1 MVFKSSARSYVECIT
16 LCTTYTHVYSKV
28 DTKRQRTARFIY
40 RIQPPSNN
48 HSNMVFVFTLSMSFR
63 GQWTCP
69 SLMSGIPPIH
79 KTKTTHV
86 HCIPSNKYFLTP
98 LHLKLQCSC
107 VRHGLVTSKMLQ
119 PHELKSG
126 KSSGMP
132 HATVQRLLVVIAGVG
147 SWGERIVAFTCSRW
161 RV

>member
-69 SLMSGIPPIH
+69 SLMSGIPPYSQDKNDTCTLYSIKQIFFDALTLEIAVQLRTAWTRH
-79 KTKTTHV
+79 QQDATTSRTE
-86 HCIPSNKYFLTP
+86 I
-98 LHLKLQCSC
+98 
-107 VRHGLVTSKMLQ
+107 RE
-119 PHELKSG
+119 ELRN
-126 KSSGMP
+126 
-132 HATVQRLLVVIAGVG
+132 ATCYSA
-147 SWGERIVAFTCSRW
+147 AFTSGHCR
-161 RV
+161 RRELRRENRCVYL